1 MAARRTAE
9 QIQADIA
16 AARGRLAEGVEGLVS
31 RAHPAALRRDALG
44 QAKAALRGVVT
55 SAKAEF
61 VDEAGVRW
69 NRVGT
74 VVLVAAGVVLV
85 SSLLRGVGRLV
96 RR

>member
-1 MAARRTAE
+1 VAARRTAE